1 MRNPTRKERIARELL
16 NPNGVSEREMVFTL
30 NITSGRNEIN
40 EIERQLNIQFKREWN
55 KTSDGLGQFYK
66 YYCPNKETVLQL
78 IKFINQEAIKRK
90 DEPFTPQQT
99 QYILN
104 QF

>member
-1 MRNPTRKERIARELL
+1 MRKPTRQERVAKALL

-40 EIERQLNIQFKREWN
+40 EIEKKLGVIFTREWN
-55 KTSDGLGQFYK
+55 KTADGLGQYYK
-66 YYCPNKETVLQL
+66 YYCPNKETALKL
-78 IKFINQEAIKRK
+78 IKFIERLALMRK
-90 DEPFTPQQT
+90 GTLFTPENVKQ
-99 QYILN
+99 ILN